1 MDKQFFIS
9 NRKKL
14 FKMMDDNSLAIFYA
28 ARTGPSNLPVEF
40 VQNGNFYYLSGINVP
55 NAKLMLHKKGKKN
68 KELLFIERNIP
79 ELEVWLGKK
88 LSKDNAKEISGIETI
103 YYSDEFERHLHLY
116 ASSTEICYYDYE
128 TSLINTNLSYGL
140 SQLNL
145 IKEHYPT
152 LRIEKVNPFL
162 SKLRMKKSKEE
173 INNIKKAISYTNYGI
188 RSILKHAKPGM
199 MEYELE
205 AYFKFECTKRGE
217 KQLAFSPIVA
227 SGENATI
234 LHYEKNNSKIKKNI
248 LILLDVGAKYDEY
261 YADISR
267 TFPVSG
273 KFNKRQKEV
282 YSEVLQ
288 VQKKIIDSVKPGVT
302 LKELQDRTIELMKEA
317 LLKLKLIT
325 KKSKGSPSPSGR
337 SPAATDGKEDYKKYY
352 MHGVSHHIG
361 LDAHDLC
368 DRERKLTV
376 GNVITVEPGI
386 YIKEEKI
393 GVRIEDDVL
402 VTKKGCEVLS
412 SMIPKE
418 IEEIEEIMAKKCETK
433 NYKYKTQTLNEE

>member
-1 MDKQFFIS
+1 MVKQFFIS

-14 FKMMDDNSLAIFYA
+14 FKMMEDNSLAIFYA
-28 ARTGPSNLPVEF
+28 ARTGPCKLPVEF
-40 VQNGNFYYLSGINVP
+40 VQNRNFYYLSGINVP
-55 NAKLMLHKKGKKN
+55 NAILILYKKGKKN

-88 LSKDNAKEISGIETI
+88 LAKDNAKEISDIETI
-103 YYSDEFERHLHLY
+103 YYSDEFERHLHFY
-116 ASSTEICYYDYE
+116 ATSTNICYYDIE
-128 TSLINTNLSYGL
+128 TSLINSNLSYGL
-140 SQLNL
+140 TQLNL

-188 RSILKHAKPGM
+188 KSILEHAKPGM

-248 LILLDVGAKYDEY
+248 LVLLDVGAKYDEY

-267 TFPVSG
+267 TFPASE

-288 VQKKIIDSVKPGVT
+288 LQKKIIDSIKPGVT
-302 LKELQDRTIELMKEA
+302 LKELQNKTIELMKES

-325 KKSKGSPSPSGR
+325 KKSKGSPS
-337 SPAATDGKEDYKKYY
+337 GKEDYKKYY

-418 IEEIEEIMAKKCETK
+418 IEDIEEIMAKKCETKKLEFK